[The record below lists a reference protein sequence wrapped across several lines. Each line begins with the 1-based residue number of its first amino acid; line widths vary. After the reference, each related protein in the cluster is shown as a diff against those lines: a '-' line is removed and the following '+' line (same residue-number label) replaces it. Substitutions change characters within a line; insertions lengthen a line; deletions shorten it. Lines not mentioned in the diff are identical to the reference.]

1 MSDEG
6 HAPDRR
12 GNRRRREDEL
22 RAWAPLIL
30 SILSTL
36 VVIVLAYGRIG
47 ARLDLIEYRLT
58 QIEKAL
64 AGRVV
69 VP

>member
-1 MSDEG
+1 MTIQEDRPE
-6 HAPDRR
+6 RR

-22 RAWAPLIL
+22 KAWAPLIL
-30 SILSTL
+30 SIISTL

-64 AGRVV
+64 AGKLV